1 MTTLTITAKG
11 QVTLKQELLRHLN
24 VGPGQKVHAE
34 KLPDG
39 GLKIHSIKP
48 SGSIEDFIGF
58 FDQADSPRLS
68 IEEINQIAADGWA
81 GKL

>member
-1 MTTLTITAKG
+1 MTVLTVTAKG
-11 QVTLKQELLRHLN
+11 QITLKQELLRHLN
-24 VGPGQKVHAE
+24 VSPGDKIHAE
-34 KLPDG
+34 KLSDG
-39 GLKIHSIKP
+39 RLMIHAEKL

>member
-11 QVTLKQELLRHLN
+11 QITLKQELLRHLN
-24 VGPGQKVHAE
+24 VAPGEKIQAE

-39 GLKIHSIKP
+39 RLIIHAEKP

-58 FDQADSPRLS
+58 LAQEGSPRLT
-68 IEEINQIAADGWA
+68 IEEINEIAADGWA
-81 GKL
+81 GTR

>member
-11 QVTLKQELLRHLN
+11 QVTLKQEILRHLN
-24 VGPGQKVHAE
+24 VSPGDKIQAE

-39 GLKIHSIKP
+39 RLMIHAEKP
-48 SGSIEDFIGF
+48 SGSIKNFIGF
-58 FDQADSPRLS
+58 LKQEGGPRLT

>member
-11 QVTLKQELLRHLN
+11 QITLKRELLRHLK
-24 VGPGQKVHAE
+24 VMPGEKVHAE

-39 GLKIHSIKP
+39 GVVIHAGKS

-58 FDQADSPRLS
+58 FDQADTPSLS

>member
-11 QVTLKQELLRHLN
+11 QITLKQELLRHLN
-24 VGPGQKVHAE
+24 VRPGEKIQAE

-39 GLKIHSIKP
+39 RLIVQAARP

-58 FDQADSPRLS
+58 FEQTDSPRLS
-68 IEEINQIAADGWA
+68 IKEINQIAADGWA

>member
-11 QVTLKQELLRHLN
+11 QITLKQELLRHLN
-24 VGPGQKVHAE
+24 VAPGDKIQAD

-39 GLKIHSIKP
+39 RLIIHAEKP

-58 FDQADSPRLS
+58 LSQEGSPRLT
-68 IEEINQIAADGWA
+68 IEEINEIAADGWA

>member
-1 MTTLTITAKG
+1 MTTLTVTAKG
-11 QVTLKQELLRHLN
+11 QITLKQELLRHLN
-24 VGPGQKVHAE
+24 VSPGQKVKAD

-39 GLKIHSIKP
+39 RLIIHAEKP

-58 FDQADSPRLS
+58 FDQADTPRLS
-68 IEEINQIAADGWA
+68 IEEINRIAADGWA